1 MSDLRFEWDPE
12 KAATNLRIHHV
23 SFEEAASTF
32 ADTNAAS
39 WHDELHSAPGDDRFV
54 NLGFSTSIRLLF
66 VVHNEEDG
74 LIRIISARPAT
85 PAERDLYEEA

>member
-1 MSDLRFEWDPE
+1 MSDLRFEWDPK
-12 KAATNLRIHHV
+12 KAATNLRVHHV
-23 SFEEAASTF
+23 SFEEAATTF

-39 WHDELHSAPGDDRFV
+39 WHDEFHSAPADDRFV
-54 NLGFSTSIRLLF
+54 NLGLSTAFRLLF

-85 PAERDLYEEA
+85 SAERDLYEEA